1 MLDGGQQLL
10 RPILIDLRHIMR
22 RQQQKLKILFF
33 CIWSELLRVK
43 SYNLHA
49 CCVCVVMRI
58 NENSS
63 PFFCN
68 ADSCSDFNFT
78 ALNGKQHYCAIRTT
92 TEYWRKEKF
101 LCSHF
106 PPHIS
111 HESFFLLAVV
121 ISKRDDRADDDDDN
135 VGNFECMQKP
145 CSVCVFMS
153 GFYTNADREA
163 E

>member
-1 MLDGGQQLL
+1 
-10 RPILIDLRHIMR
+10 
-22 RQQQKLKILFF
+22 
-33 CIWSELLRVK
+33 
-43 SYNLHA
+43 
-49 CCVCVVMRI
+49 MRI

-92 TEYWRKEKF
+92 TYWRKEKF

-121 ISKRDDRADDDDDN
+121 ISKRDDRADDDDN